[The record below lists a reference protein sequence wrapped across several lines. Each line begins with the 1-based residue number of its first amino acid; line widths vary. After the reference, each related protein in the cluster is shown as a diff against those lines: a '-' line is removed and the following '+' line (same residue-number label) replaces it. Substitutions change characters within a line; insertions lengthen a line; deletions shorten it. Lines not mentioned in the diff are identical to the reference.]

1 MQTLWLQGRAVAPE
15 QVDWIR
21 GLICGHPEWGRTQL
35 SIHIAE
41 QWNWRNAAG
50 RLKDMAARTL
60 LLKLE
65 DRQLL
70 RLPAR
75 QQCRGGSRPA
85 LVPRTDQLHLWEE
98 GLIGEPL
105 RQLRPIKVK
114 PVDGLPEGRLLARL
128 LSQYH
133 YLGYRRSVGENLQ
146 YLAWDRSGRV
156 LACAVFG
163 AAAWK
168 CAARDRYVGWNPSSR
183 QSNLFLVANNMR
195 LLILPWVRVKHLA
208 SHLLGLLA
216 GRLSSDWENK
226 YGHRI
231 YLLES
236 FVDRSRFLGSCYRA
250 ANWICAGQTQGRS
263 RNDRARLLSVP
274 CKDVYVFPL
283 TRQFRPVLQSLPP
296 GVNLHGSK
304 PVF

>member
-1 MQTLWLQGRAVAPE
+1 MQTLWIQGRAIAPE

-21 GLICGHPEWGRTQL
+21 GLISAHPDWGRTQL

-50 RLKDMAARTL
+50 RLKDMAARSL

-65 DRQLL
+65 RRQWVA
-70 RLPAR
+70 LPPR

-85 LVPRTDQLHLWEE
+85 LVPRSDQLSLWD
-98 GLIGEPL
+98 EPL
-105 RQLRPIKVK
+105 LQQPLSQLQPLRVQ
-114 PVDGLPEGRLLARL
+114 PVEALSERRLLARL
-128 LSQYH
+128 LGQYH
-133 YLGYRRSVGENLQ
+133 YLGYGRSVGQNLQ
-146 YLAWDRSGRV
+146 YFAWDRSGRP
-156 LACAVFG
+156 LAGAVFG

-168 CAARDRYVGWNPSSR
+168 CAARDRYIGWGPEAR

-195 LLILPWVRVKHLA
+195 LLMLPWVRVKHLA
-208 SHLLGLLA
+208 SHFLGLLA
-216 GRLSSDWENK
+216 RTLSADWQNK

-236 FVDRSRFLGSCYRA
+236 FVDRSRFQGSCYQA

-263 RNDRARLLSVP
+263 RNDRTRTLSVG
-274 CKDVYVFPL
+274 CKDIYLFPL
-283 TRQFRPVLQSLPP
+283 ARQFRQVLQKPQPRSSPY
-296 GVNLHGSK
+296 GSQ
-304 PVF
+304 

>member
-1 MQTLWLQGRAVAPE
+1 MQSLWLQGRAVAPE
-15 QVDWIR
+15 QVDWIQ
-21 GLICGHPEWGRTQL
+21 GLIGAHPEWGRTQL

-65 DRQLL
+65 RRQLL
-70 RLPAR
+70 RLPPR
-75 QQCRGGSRPA
+75 QQCRGGSQPT
-85 LVPRTDQLHLWEE
+85 LVPRIDQLSLWEE
-98 GLIGEPL
+98 PLIEEPL
-105 RQLRPIKVK
+105 RQL
-114 PVDGLPEGRLLARL
+114 LPLRVQVVERLSQRRLLTRF

-133 YLGYRRSVGENLQ
+133 YLGYGRSVGENVQ
-146 YLAWDRSGRV
+146 YLVWDRSGRA

-168 CAARDRYVGWNPSSR
+168 CAARDRYVGWKPSVR

-208 SHLLGLLA
+208 SHVLGVIA
-216 GRLSSDWENK
+216 GSLSLDWQAK

-236 FVDRSRFLGSCYRA
+236 FVDRSRFRGCCYRA

-263 RNDRARLLSVP
+263 RNDRARTLSVA
-274 CKDVYVFPL
+274 CKDIYLLPL
-283 TRQFRPVLQSLPP
+283 CAQFRQVLQTPQL
-296 GVNLHGSK
+296 NAHGSN
-304 PVF
+304 

>member
-1 MQTLWLQGRAVAPE
+1 METLWMQGRAVAPE

-21 GLICGHPEWGRTQL
+21 GLIGAYPEWGRTQL

-65 DRQLL
+65 RRQLL
-70 RLPAR
+70 RLPPR
-75 QQCRGGSRPA
+75 QQCRGGSHRA
-85 LVPRTDQLHLWEE
+85 LAPRTDQLDGWEE
-98 GLIGEPL
+98 LLIEEPL
-105 RQLRPIKVK
+105 SQLIPLRVKV
-114 PVDGLPEGRLLARL
+114 VEDLSERRRLTGL

-133 YLGYRRSVGENLQ
+133 YLGYGRSVGENLQ
-146 YLAWDRSGRV
+146 YLAWDRNGRA

-168 CAARDRYVGWNPSSR
+168 CAARDRYIGWNLDAR

-195 LLILPWVRVKHLA
+195 LLILPWARVKHLA
-208 SHLLGLLA
+208 SHLLGRMA
-216 GRLSSDWENK
+216 RSLSSDWQDK
-226 YGHRI
+226 YGHPI
-231 YLLES
+231 HLVES
-236 FVDRSRFLGSCYRA
+236 FVDRSRFQGCCYRA

-263 RNDRARLLSVP
+263 RNDRTRTLSVG
-274 CKDVYVFPL
+274 CKDIYLLPL
-283 TRQFRPVLQSLPP
+283 SAPFRQVLQTPQPSR
-296 GVNLHGSK
+296 
-304 PVF
+304 

>member
-1 MQTLWLQGRAVAPE
+1 MQTLSIQGRSLAPE
-15 QVDWIR
+15 HVDWIR
-21 GLICGHPEWGRTQL
+21 GLIGAHPDWGRTQL

-65 DRQLL
+65 RRQWLT
-70 RLPAR
+70 LPPR

-85 LVPRTDQLHLWEE
+85 LPSRNDPLSLGEE
-98 GLIGEPL
+98 ESLIQGPLSPLLPL
-105 RQLRPIKVK
+105 RVQRV
-114 PVDGLPEGRLLARL
+114 EGVSERRLLARL
-128 LSQYH
+128 LAQYH
-133 YLGYRRSVGENLQ
+133 YLGYGRSVGENLQ
-146 YLAWDRSGRV
+146 YLAWDQNEQP

-168 CAARDRYVGWNPSSR
+168 CAARDQYVGWNPNAR

-195 LLILPWVRVKHLA
+195 LLILPWVKIKHLA
-208 SHLLGLLA
+208 SHFLGSLA
-216 GRLSSDWENK
+216 RTLNSDWQEK

-231 YLLES
+231 CLVES
-236 FVDRSRFLGSCYRA
+236 FVDRSRFQGCCYRA

-263 RNDRARLLSVP
+263 RNDRARTLSVP
-274 CKDVYVFPL
+274 CKDIYLLAL
-283 TRQFRPVLQSLPP
+283 TPQFRQILQSPQP
-296 GVNLHGSK
+296 RS
-304 PVF
+304 

>member
-1 MQTLWLQGRAVAPE
+1 MQTLWMQGRAVAPE
-15 QVDWIR
+15 HVDWIR
-21 GLICGHPEWGRTQL
+21 ELICAHPQWGRTQL
-35 SIHIAE
+35 SVHIAE

-65 DRQLL
+65 RRQLL
-70 RLPAR
+70 ALPPR
-75 QQCRGGSRPA
+75 QQCRGGNRPA
-85 LVPRTDQLHLWEE
+85 LALRSDQLSLWDET
-98 GLIGEPL
+98 LIQESLSQLLPL
-105 RQLRPIKVK
+105 RVQPA
-114 PVDGLPEGRLLARL
+114 DGLSERRLLARL

-133 YLGYRRSVGENLQ
+133 YLGYGRSVGENLS
-146 YLAWDRSGRV
+146 YLAWDRNDRP

-168 CAARDRYVGWNPSSR
+168 CAARDQYIGWDPGAR

-195 LLILPWVRVKHLA
+195 LLILPWVRVKYLA
-208 SHLLGLLA
+208 SHFLGLLA
-216 GRLSSDWENK
+216 GTLSADWQGK

-236 FVDRSRFLGSCYRA
+236 FVDRSRFQGTCYRA

-263 RNDRARLLSVP
+263 RNDRARTLSVP
-274 CKDVYVFPL
+274 CKDIYL
-283 TRQFRPVLQSLPP
+283 LALSRQFRQVLQRPP
-296 GVNLHGSK
+296 SSN
-304 PVF
+304 